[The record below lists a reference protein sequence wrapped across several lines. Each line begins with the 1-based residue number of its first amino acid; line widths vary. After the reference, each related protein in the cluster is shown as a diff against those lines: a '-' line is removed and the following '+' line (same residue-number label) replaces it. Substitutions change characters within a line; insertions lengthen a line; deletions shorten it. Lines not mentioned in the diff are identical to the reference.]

1 MKTKFQKHS
10 LIISIICFTLAC
22 YLLAWAFDTQRRT
35 LFAIAFLGLAI
46 ISACATAI
54 IVVALGLT
62 SLMDQADARA
72 RARSTHT
79 LPLRPTVS
87 YSENPSSR
95 HDRSTSDPAALNVGA
110 TETVRA
116 QPLFPLSPAPL
127 RPGLSRFNSSVLI
140 LIL

>member
-1 MKTKFQKHS
+1 MKTKTRQLS
-10 LIISIICFTLAC
+10 AIPTAVLLSALC
-22 YLLAWAFDTQRRT
+22 YLLFQHG
-35 LFAIAFLGLAI
+35 LFWIAFRIFALVSL
-46 ISACATAI
+46 CATAI

-62 SLMDQADARA
+62 SLMDRADARA

-116 QPLFPLSPAPL
+116 QPPFFQWVQAPPATASPARTL
-127 RPGLSRFNSSVLI
+127 
-140 LIL
+140 